1 MSRRLTRALCA
12 VAAASLA
19 VITMGSARAGT
30 AGAAPAVNP
39 DAPQPGVTLAL
50 AGEVNA
56 ATDLF
61 YTGTSGQLWTVHMS
75 PMSENVPTP
84 MGGKLTGGP
93 AAVWIPY
100 GTLPI
105 HGLAVFG
112 RGTDNQLW
120 WRYQNSSGWTGWA
133 PLGGV
138 LTSRPAVS
146 LGTAAAPGALTVFVR
161 GSDGAVW
168 GRTLIGTLSTS
179 ATKWTQWSSYGGTLL
194 PGTAPAAAENAAG
207 LFIAA
212 VGTDQAVW
220 VREQLA
226 GKWLAWQPI
235 GGQTTADPGIFT
247 PSANAVVAFVR
258 GTDQAAWYR
267 EFLGHTKAVRTGW
280 NSLQGTLTSGPAAIT
295 QRESSQYGQTSVFV
309 LGSDSRPWIRSGT
322 WPALSVWML
331 ARIGG

>member
-1 MSRRLTRALCA
+1 MSRRLTRALYA

-19 VITMGSARAGT
+19 IATLGSARAGT
-30 AGAAPAVNP
+30 AGAAPAVSP
-39 DAPQPGVTLAL
+39 DAPQPGVTLAV
-50 AGEVNA
+50 AGEGNA

-61 YTGTSGQLWTVHMS
+61 YTGTSGQLWAVHMS

-93 AAVWIPY
+93 AAVWIPS
-100 GTLPI
+100 GTLPLS
-105 HGLAVFG
+105 GLAVFG
-112 RGTDNQLW
+112 RGADNQLW
-120 WRYQNSSGWTGWA
+120 WRYQNSSGWSGWV

-146 LGTAAAPGALTVFVR
+146 LGADGAPGALTVFAR
-161 GSDGAVW
+161 GGDGAVW
-168 GRTLIGTLSTS
+168 GRTLTGVPGTGP
-179 ATKWTQWSSYGGTLL
+179 AKWTQWSSYGGSLL
-194 PGTAPAAAENAAG
+194 AGTAPASAGNAAG
-207 LFIAA
+207 LFIVA

-220 VREQLA
+220 VKDQLA

-235 GGQTTADPGIFT
+235 GGKTTADPAIFT
-247 PSANAVVAFVR
+247 PSPDAVVAFVR

-280 NSLQGTLTSGPAAIT
+280 NWLQGTLTSGAAAIT
-295 QRESSQYGQTSVFV
+295 QHELSRYGQTSVFV
-309 LGSDSRPWIRSGT
+309 LGSDSRPWMRSGT

-331 ARIGG
+331 ARIGS